1 MGPTERSG
9 ERAICHSTVAVA
21 EVSLPFAFPLL
32 MDVVYQAGELD
43 PNR

>member
-9 ERAICHSTVAVA
+9 ERAICHSTVA